1 MLAMLPLRVVATFA
15 LGRKRAAS
23 AMGDLM
29 SGLRTRTSEVNQA
42 LFHLARRAAAAGPEV
57 AGPIREGRPGDLRN
71 SEAGRAFLAE
81 LDAFLEEHGYRESA
95 GLYLSAPTWQQ
106 DPAPV
111 WGLLRGML
119 DSTEPPSEEGG
130 LRRYRAALEEVTRK
144 LRYAGGLAGW
154 FQRTLERLRR
164 TIVYRERTHFDLA
177 RAHSA
182 TQEVVSEIARRLRE
196 RGHLPDL
203 GDIFYLTEAELR
215 EWMGGK
221 VPPADEVKALIRRRR
236 ATYGVINGRWQK
248 RIVEA
253 STAGKAGGGDLRGTG
268 ASSGVA
274 RGKARILRNESEFGR
289 LQAGE
294 ILVCR
299 YTNPAWTPL
308 FTLAAGVVTE
318 TGGAVSHAAI
328 VAREYGL
335 PAVLGV
341 AGATERIADGQE
353 ILVDGGEG
361 RVVLVGQAGKPGG
374 ALRAAAPG
382 A

>member
-1 MLAMLPLRVVATFA
+1 
-15 LGRKRAAS
+15 
-23 AMGDLM
+23 
-29 SGLRTRTSEVNQA
+29 
-42 LFHLARRAAAAGPEV
+42 
-57 AGPIREGRPGDLRN
+57 
-71 SEAGRAFLAE
+71 
-81 LDAFLEEHGYRESA
+81 
-95 GLYLSAPTWQQ
+95 
-106 DPAPV
+106 
-111 WGLLRGML
+111 
-119 DSTEPPSEEGG
+119 
-130 LRRYRAALEEVTRK
+130 
-144 LRYAGGLAGW
+144 AGW
-154 FQRTLERLRR
+154 FQRTLDRLRR

-196 RGHLPDL
+196 RGHLPDR

-308 FTLAAGVVTE
+308 FTLAVGVVTE

-374 ALRAAAPG
+374 ALRAAA
-382 A
+382 